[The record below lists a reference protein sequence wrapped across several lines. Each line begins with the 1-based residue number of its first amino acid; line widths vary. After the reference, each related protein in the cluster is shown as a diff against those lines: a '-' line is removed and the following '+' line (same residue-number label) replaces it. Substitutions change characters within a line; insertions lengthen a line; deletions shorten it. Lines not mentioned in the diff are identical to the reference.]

1 MLTLTIVL
9 PEFLASKIVNITVED
24 PTNYEIDNILKDLS
38 IGEGIDFSLYS
49 LKYDDNLLLPTTL
62 NQFNIPTLT
71 EALLLL
77 QAPLIEPALEVIRRK
92 IILDTNTRIIM
103 SQREPEIVEAALKDP
118 ERFEILFK
126 EKHSTTSN
134 ASSRSPAAAAATIT
148 AASSNERVSTKEDKI
163 EENLMMAMEYHPE
176 VFGSITMLYVN
187 CRINENSIKAFVDC
201 GAQTTIIS
209 KSCAVSCG
217 LEDLIDSRFSAV
229 AHGVGSGKILGR
241 IHSVQLKLG
250 HLFLPC
256 SLTVLDDSDPGTKLP
271 DVLLGLD
278 MLRRYQ
284 ISIDLHD
291 NDLKINNE
299 SIVSFLPESEIPSN
313 E

>member
-9 PEFLASKIVNITVED
+9 PEFLASKIINIAVED
-24 PTNYEIDNILKDLS
+24 PTYYEIDNILKDLS

-71 EALLLL
+71 EVLLLL
-77 QAPLIEPALEVIRRK
+77 QAPLIEPSLEVIRRR
-92 IILDTNTRIIM
+92 IILDTNTRKIM

-126 EKHSTTSN
+126 GKHATTDV
-134 ASSRSPAAAAATIT
+134 SSRTTTAAAT
-148 AASSNERVSTKEDKI
+148 ALSNARVPTKEEKI

-187 CRINENSIKAFVDC
+187 CRINESTIKAFVDC

-209 KSCAVSCG
+209 KSCAVSCR
-217 LEDLIDSRFSAV
+217 LEDLIDARFSAV

-256 SLTVLDDSDPGTKLP
+256 SLTVLDDSEPGTKLP

-291 NDLKINNE
+291 NDLKIGGE
-299 SIVSFLPESEIPSN
+299 SIVSFLPESEIPNN